1 MRYYIFDLDGTLL
14 DDKHKVPQG
23 TKEFLRDI
31 VAKGYKLGILTGR
44 HYGCIDE
51 LFSPEEAKIFD
62 FLGTYNGA
70 RVDFKDHSVKHQI
83 SKELLKELQ
92 GDQWSVSVSWGDTIF
107 VDKINHAQNIIGRL
121 KPQYIKSLEEFTED
135 PFTIRLEFN
144 TQHEC
149 AHKFKQLIKDGWN
162 EKYELTMSTGV
173 FILIAKKGIS
183 KASAIELL
191 RGEEVIFFG
200 DSHNDL
206 PVMEL
211 DWVTSVAP
219 ASAYKEVKNKADII
233 LETTNNETLRI
244 DL

>member
-23 TKEFLRDI
+23 TKEFLKDI
-31 VAKGYKLGILTGR
+31 KDKGYKLGILTGR
-44 HYGCIDE
+44 HFGCIEE
-51 LFSPEEAKIFD
+51 LFSPEEAKLFD
-62 FLGTYNGA
+62 YLGTYNGA
-70 RVDFKDHSVKHQI
+70 RVDFNNETIKHQLPNNLI
-83 SKELLKELQ
+83 KELS
-92 GDQWSVSVSWGDTIF
+92 GDHWSVSVSWGDSIY

-121 KPQYIKSLEEFTED
+121 KPKHIRSLDEFTED

-144 TQHEC
+144 TEHEC
-149 AHKFKQLIKDGWN
+149 ASKFKQLIKDGWN

-173 FILIAKKGIS
+173 FILFAKKDIS
-183 KASAIELL
+183 KASAISILK
-191 RGEEVIFFG
+191 GQEVFFFG

-211 DWVTSVAP
+211 DWVTSIAP
-219 ASAYKEVKNKADII
+219 ANAYKEVQNKAKVV